1 MSGFSK
7 MKDALARQSEWGTDN
22 FRGVFYHGQQI
33 ASAED
38 IEALGSESDYN
49 QLIQDRIAEILGQ
62 GIIRRGGN
70 Y

>member
-7 MKDALARQSEWGTDN
+7 MKEIIATQRGWGTDT
-22 FRGVFYHGQQI
+22 FKGVFYHGKQI

-38 IEALGSESDYN
+38 IEALGSESEYN
-49 QLIQDRIAEILGQ
+49 QFIQDRIAELLGQ
-62 GIIRRGGN
+62 GITRQGGN